1 MAQQYVFGAGKLTAI
16 PKLDSSGTAV
26 ANPTPVQIG
35 ILQDV
40 AFDVSYETKSLYG
53 ENQFPVAIGRGKAK
67 IGLKAKSGQIDGKL
81 LGSLLLG
88 VTPTT
93 VRRSGVY
100 QFAASVPTTP
110 FQVVISPPNTG
121 TFLED
126 LGVFN
131 ATTGAQLTRVAS
143 APATGQYS
151 VSAGTYT
158 FASADTGLAVLIS
171 YSYTTATGGE
181 TFTAQNALMGTG
193 PEMSLTCH
201 APYQGKILQV
211 EFPRVICSKLSVPL
225 KNDDFMISDLDFEV
239 FADASGVPFRISQ
252 S

>member
-16 PKLDSSGTAV
+16 PKLDGSGAAV
-26 ANPTPVQIG
+26 ANPTPVQVG
-35 ILQDV
+35 VLQDV
-40 AFDVSYETKSLYG
+40 SADISFETKMLYG
-53 ENQFPVAIGRGKAK
+53 ELQFPVAIGRGKGK
-67 IGLKAKSGQIDGKL
+67 IALKAKSGQIDGKV

-88 VTPTT
+88 VNPST

-100 QFAASVPTTP
+100 QSPQTVPTTP
-110 FQVVISPPNTG
+110 FQITIAPPNTG

-126 LGVFN
+126 LGVVD
-131 ATTGAQLTRVAS
+131 AATGAQLTRVAS

-151 VSAGTYT
+151 ISGAVYT
-158 FASADTGLAVLIS
+158 FAAADTGKALLIS

-193 PEMSLTCH
+193 PEMSLTVH

-211 EFPRVICSKLSVPL
+211 EFPRVTCSKLSIPL
-225 KNDDFMISDLDFEV
+225 KNDDFMISDLDFEA
-239 FADASGVPFRISQ
+239 FADASGVPMRISQ